1 MSDTLVWFRRDLRS
15 YDHAALHHALA
26 ARGRVHAVFV
36 FDPALLDP
44 LPRADRRVEFIR
56 HSLAALDAELRAA
69 GGGLIVRHGNP
80 VDEIP
85 KLAHELGVTEV
96 HTNTDYEP
104 SAIARDEAVARAL
117 RTSGIAWHSWV
128 DQVIFGPDQVRT
140 GDGRPFTVFTPYR
153 TAWLRRWA
161 AEPVRP
167 YPIELSGRLAAPPA
181 EATVPSLADLGF
193 EPVDGPNRAGT
204 AAARTLL
211 ADFLQRIDDY
221 DVARDFPSQPGT
233 SRLSVHLRFGTISV
247 RELVALAA
255 ERGANGSAGADF
267 WLSELVWREFYS
279 QLLANHPRVAT
290 EAFQPG
296 YSRIEWAFGEQADL
310 QFEAWC
316 AGRTGYP
323 LVDAGMRQLNQTGY
337 LHNRLRMVTAS
348 FLVKDLGID
357 WRRGEAY
364 FARQLLD
371 FDLASN
377 NGGWQ
382 WTASTGCDAQPY
394 FRIFSPVRQSQRFDP
409 DGAFIRSFVP
419 ELAGLDARSIHAPW
433 LSRTSALADAGVRL
447 GQDYPSPLVDHA
459 VARQL
464 TLERFASTRTLRA

>member
-1 MSDTLVWFRRDLRS
+1 MTEALVWFRRDLRS

-26 ARGRVHAVFV
+26 SHGRVHAVFV

-56 HSLAALDAELRAA
+56 HSLAGLDAELRAA

-80 VDEIP
+80 TVEIP
-85 KLAHELGVTEV
+85 KLARELAVAEV
-96 HTNTDYEP
+96 HAATDFEP
-104 SAIARDEAVARAL
+104 PAIARDAAVADAL
-117 RTSGIAWHSWV
+117 RGDGIGWRSWV
-128 DQVIFGPDQVRT
+128 DQVVFGPDQVRT
-140 GDGRPFTVFTPYR
+140 ADGRPFTVFTPYR
-153 TAWLRRWA
+153 TAWLRRVS

-167 YPIELSGRLAAPPA
+167 FVLDLPGRLVPPA
-181 EATVPSLADLGF
+181 GGGVPGLGELGF
-193 EPVDGPNRAGT
+193 EAVDGPSPAGT
-204 AAARTLL
+204 RAAQALL
-211 ADFLQRIDDY
+211 NDFLGRIDDY
-221 DVARDFPSQPGT
+221 GVARDFPAQPGT

-247 RELVALAA
+247 RELVGLATERAAAGSSGA
-255 ERGANGSAGADF
+255 ET
-267 WLSELVWREFYS
+267 WLSELIWREFYA
-279 QLLANHPRVAT
+279 QFLANFPRVAT

-296 YSRIEWAFGEQADL
+296 YDRLVWAEGPDADEQFA
-310 QFEAWC
+310 AWC
-316 AGRTGYP
+316 EGRTGYP

-337 LHNRLRMVTAS
+337 LHNRPRMVTAS

-394 FRIFSPVRQSQRFDP
+394 FRIFNPVTQSQRFDP
-409 DGAFIRSFVP
+409 NGAFIRSFVP
-419 ELAGLDARSIHAPW
+419 ELAGLDDRSVHAPW
-433 LSRTSALADAGVRL
+433 LARPGALAAGGVRL
-447 GQDYPSPLVDHA
+447 GVDYPAPVVDHA
-459 VARQL
+459 EARQL
-464 TLERFASTRTLRA
+464 TLARFAAVRAAGA